1 MSFTSTFYLKN
12 ISPTRLQKHPLFK
25 ILTAL
30 TKRIKR
36 EKLSL
41 CKEKRAYQCKYYWFK
56 QALIQNKFTG

>member
-25 ILTAL
+25 ILTTL

-36 EKLSL
+36 EKTLSL
-41 CKEKRAYQCKYYWFK
+41 QKKSSVSM
-56 QALIQNKFTG
+56 